1 MADKNNFEK
10 ISKEVIAS
18 SIWEATP
25 VSAEPET
32 TLTNWRIYQVQRVEG
47 EEKDTIHFV
56 GLASSYF
63 EGRVSSPI
71 LSFDEVKMEGI
82 SRSGRV
88 YKLEGKPG
96 SHPDAQHVWKSWL
109 QINGNPDY
117 MDVSQKFKGD
127 LE

>member
-56 GLASSYF
+56 GWTGY
-63 EGRVSSPI
+63 EGRVSSRI
-71 LSFDEVKMEGI
+71 EAFDDSKMTGI
-82 SRSGRV
+82 SKSGRV
-88 YKLEGKPG
+88 YKLKGKAG
-96 SHPDAQHVWKSWL
+96 FDPDASYVWQMWL
-109 QINGNPDY
+109 RLNGNL
-117 MDVSQKFKGD
+117 KFIDITDSYNRGG
-127 LE
+127 EV